1 MKRKRGQRSGHKK
14 ERKEIEPEQII
25 SSDSEPEPEAEAE
38 PEPETDE
45 MEIDPQP
52 EPEPENKIIPKPEPS
67 RPPVGQVVYSRVR
80 VKIKSPVSLPI
91 EPRQTSSE
99 KSNEQWKPQ
108 LEREDNGF
116 SDLKTPKFGNT
127 FSRKFTGIKIK
138 TNKSLTPPSA
148 SASAS
153 ASASGDTERNIADDL
168 AGVSDRRNDAELN
181 TALTVSSGRPITI
194 HEAMINYFVVNI
206 VPSSR

>member
-1 MKRKRGQRSGHKK
+1 MKRKRGQRGGHKK
-14 ERKEIEPEQII
+14 EKKETESEQLI
-25 SSDSEPEPEAEAE
+25 SSESEREPE

-45 MEIDPQP
+45 METEPQP
-52 EPEPENKIIPKPEPS
+52 EPEPEPEIKADPKPELS

-80 VKIKSPVSLPI
+80 VKIKSPASLPI

-108 LEREDNGF
+108 LEKEDSGF
-116 SDLKTPKFGNT
+116 SDINTPKFGNT
-127 FSRKFTGIKIK
+127 FSRKFSGIKFK

-153 ASASGDTERNIADDL
+153 GDTESNFAGDVAGGSEKRNE
-168 AGVSDRRNDAELN
+168 AELSS
-181 TALTVSSGRPITI
+181 ALTVIYGRQKLC
-194 HEAMINYFVVNI
+194 M
-206 VPSSR
+206 SQ